1 MSSLRF
7 IYRLAETQLDEN
19 GIEVAH
25 YTSNLPHHEM
35 IAENLSL
42 GWNSM
47 HMERFFDGILKDKIE
62 RCVMKCIKRNG
73 ESIAYITITPKQ
85 GFRLSAKRRNE
96 IFAQLEG
103 QLTDG
108 WGESYL
114 DYSNILTDASSGVR
128 FFPE

>member
-19 GIEVAH
+19 DIEIAH

-35 IAENLSL
+35 IAEVLSE

-47 HMERFFDGILKDKIE
+47 HMENFFDGILKGKIE
-62 RCVMKCIKRNG
+62 SCVMEVIQWKG
-73 ESIAYITITPKQ
+73 ESLAYITIKPKQ
-85 GFRLSAKRRNE
+85 GYRLSAKRRDE

-103 QLTDG
+103 QITDG

-114 DYSNILTDASSGVR
+114 DYSNIMTDAEGVR